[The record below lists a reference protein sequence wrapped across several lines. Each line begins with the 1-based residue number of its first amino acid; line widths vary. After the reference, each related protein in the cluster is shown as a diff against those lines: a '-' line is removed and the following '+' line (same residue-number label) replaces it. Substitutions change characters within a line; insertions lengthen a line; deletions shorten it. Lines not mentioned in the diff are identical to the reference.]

1 MFEIPADV
9 LLCCCDGEC
18 ERLGDCCSDY
28 ASCCAVGSST
38 STTTATAA
46 FGRERDDGEGGG
58 DGDDEGGDGCDGM
71 RPGLDVS
78 VRGGD
83 GALLL
88 TRRVARRAVGG
99 GGGGGDEGEGDD
111 EGGTPSA
118 GAFRDACVKAFADD
132 DVRAALRRFN
142 AKRINE

>member
-1 MFEIPADV
+1 M
-9 LLCCCDGEC
+9 
-18 ERLGDCCSDY
+18 
-28 ASCCAVGSST
+28 
-38 STTTATAA
+38 TTATAA

-58 DGDDEGGDGCDGM
+58 DGDDEGGGDDAAKKGGDGCDGM

-88 TRRVARRAVGG
+88 TRRVARRALG

-111 EGGTPSA
+111 EGGDSSA